1 MWWYAFNSSTY
12 KVEVGE
18 YRVQDHP
25 QLYKHCESSLAYM
38 SPSQKPKY
46 NKKKKGYISTT
57 LKQKFTIILLRKK
70 KSISNP
76 KAEKKSSHL
85 QSIHNCFHRNLSSCL
100 PPPSL
105 LPSLPL
111 FHLRQKNLLP
121 KTKHYRWK

>member
-1 MWWYAFNSSTY
+1 MWWCAFNSSTY

-46 NKKKKGYISTT
+46 NKKKGHISTT

-70 KSISNP
+70 IIY
-76 KAEKKSSHL
+76 L
-85 QSIHNCFHRNLSSCL
+85 QSQS
-100 PPPSL
+100 
-105 LPSLPL
+105 
-111 FHLRQKNLLP
+111 
-121 KTKHYRWK
+121 